1 MWNSDLKMKILSHAL
16 PFLSLSV
23 YARDYAECTHTLLSA
38 NNKSNSSVPGGDKIV
53 TTHCI
58 KWVLVSCQCTH
69 LKRHPLVQTLQSNL
83 TYIKESTVSEHSFC
97 TRQYISDQYMFFGF
111 FYPLW
116 ETIIWVEQYLP
127 MSQTVKLFSI
137 KDSNIQLNTWLL
149 TEDLS
154 HVQTSFWWKKT
165 FWRIPSFYLLQFL
178 FLQFVSFELC
188 PTVHFPCRL
197 LFCSVKIPR
206 R

>member
-1 MWNSDLKMKILSHAL
+1 MLS
-16 PFLSLSV
+16 PLSLSV

-83 TYIKESTVSEHSFC
+83 TYIKESTVSEHSFWSV
-97 TRQYISDQYMFFGF
+97 YIRSIYVFWGF

-154 HVQTSFWWKKT
+154 HVQTSFWWKKKLSEE
-165 FWRIPSFYLLQFL
+165 FQAFICFNFFFFSL
-178 FLQFVSFELC
+178 FLLNCAPQCISM
-188 PTVHFPCRL
+188 
-197 LFCSVKIPR
+197 
-206 R
+206 